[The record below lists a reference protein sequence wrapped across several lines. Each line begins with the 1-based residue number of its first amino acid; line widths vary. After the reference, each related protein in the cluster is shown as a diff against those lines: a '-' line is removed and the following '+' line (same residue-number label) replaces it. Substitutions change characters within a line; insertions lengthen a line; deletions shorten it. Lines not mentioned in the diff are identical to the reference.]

1 MFPSASTRT
10 GGPEYNVGQIYSFQ
24 GLDRISSEMYLEV
37 QPNNLF
43 YFPFITSP
51 LIMAQNIIDDES
63 GALDKRP
70 GSELYLDNPDG
81 QPVQELI
88 QFTSYSDSLMQQLRI
103 SGNHIYSYAYS
114 GNSWGSPIY
123 TSSGNNI
130 HWSHASLNGYLHLT
144 NGVDPLLYYDGVQFY
159 EVVNGALSTTLA
171 EDLSPFIGTEAEQSV
186 YVDSI
191 EGFNPTNAFIQVGN
205 SPMQEVVTTNEII
218 KYSGVAPSGN
228 GASYPSFT
236 VPSPGM
242 RSYNGT
248 TYPTQLYSSI
258 TSTQT
263 TVPVY
268 NTNGY
273 PPSGYIQVDS
283 EVIYYPV
290 ITPGASGLP
299 PTFGSSSQPCT
310 RGERGTTAASH
321 NIGAALGIYW
331 IAGSGVWVYYGTP
344 PTSPKV
350 LFQIANRLWAFNS
363 SEHGGS
369 SHIWITES
377 NGDPTDSFNWMLA
390 YNSES
395 TGNGTFTGVLNPASA
410 INFYLDPE
418 NGQQITDVGE
428 VNNQLLVAK
437 ESSLYSIQLANTGLP
452 ASIMKLSSQYGCPS
466 IHNFV
471 HNDSNLFMLN
481 GFGALTTN
489 SSKPVLQ
496 SYQIT
501 DLIQGIDT
509 GDLSSIYGG
518 KHNYKV
524 FYSVG
529 NVTEAPWFGSH
540 TYENAVL
547 VYNYLTT
554 HWYLWTYPFLI
565 NCFSEM
571 YSSPDTD
578 KNLYL
583 YYGDTDGN
591 TYTNAGYLSTNNI
604 IFNDAG
610 QDIPIM
616 IKTRYFFF
624 QQPATTKTF
633 RDITMICEN
642 GTNASVYY
650 SAMGDNTTTN
660 YMYVGALPAYINR
673 FDFPDVESRIWR
685 GISYEI
691 VESSS
696 SRFRL
701 LGIEQEYEITF
712 MNT

>member
-1 MFPSASTRT
+1 
-10 GGPEYNVGQIYSFQ
+10 
-24 GLDRISSEMYLEV
+24 
-37 QPNNLF
+37 
-43 YFPFITSP
+43 
-51 LIMAQNIIDDES
+51 
-63 GALDKRP
+63 
-70 GSELYLDNPDG
+70 
-81 QPVQELI
+81 
-88 QFTSYSDSLMQQLRI
+88 
-103 SGNHIYSYAYS
+103 
-114 GNSWGSPIY
+114 
-123 TSSGNNI
+123 
-130 HWSHASLNGYLHLT
+130 
-144 NGVDPLLYYDGVQFY
+144 
-159 EVVNGALSTTLA
+159 
-171 EDLSPFIGTEAEQSV
+171 
-186 YVDSI
+186 
-191 EGFNPTNAFIQVGN
+191 
-205 SPMQEVVTTNEII
+205 
-218 KYSGVAPSGN
+218 
-228 GASYPSFT
+228 
-236 VPSPGM
+236 
-242 RSYNGT
+242 
-248 TYPTQLYSSI
+248 
-258 TSTQT
+258 
-263 TVPVY
+263 
-268 NTNGY
+268 
-273 PPSGYIQVDS
+273 
-283 EVIYYPV
+283 
-290 ITPGASGLP
+290 
-299 PTFGSSSQPCT
+299 
-310 RGERGTTAASH
+310 
-321 NIGAALGIYW
+321 
-331 IAGSGVWVYYGTP
+331 
-344 PTSPKV
+344 
-350 LFQIANRLWAFNS
+350 
-363 SEHGGS
+363 
-369 SHIWITES
+369 
-377 NGDPTDSFNWMLA
+377 
-390 YNSES
+390 
-395 TGNGTFTGVLNPASA
+395 
-410 INFYLDPE
+410 
-418 NGQQITDVGE
+418 
-428 VNNQLLVAK
+428 
-437 ESSLYSIQLANTGLP
+437 
-452 ASIMKLSSQYGCPS
+452 
-466 IHNFV
+466 
-471 HNDSNLFMLN
+471 MLN

-509 GDLSSIYGG
+509 GDLASIYGG